1 MRSSSLNA
9 TQKKAAASASRECF
23 EDTMV
28 EVFSELADL
37 FGNPRSHGQIYG
49 ILFASPEPLTMD
61 AIAARL
67 GISKGSAS
75 QGLRALETLG
85 VIDRDTSTRTSTYA
99 ARLELKLLISGFVR
113 QRLMP
118 RLDSSQALLDT
129 LKPLLPSLPAE
140 HAGDY
145 QLRLKRVTQWH
156 DRALRFLPL
165 AQKLLDTAAKF
176 PTSMD

>member
-1 MRSSSLNA
+1 MSVASPPIPETQA
-9 TQKKAAASASRECF
+9 TDTASCEHF
-23 EDTMV
+23 ENTLA

-61 AIAARL
+61 DIAARL

-85 VIDRDTSTRTSTYA
+85 AIERDASTRTATYA
-99 ARLELKLLISGFVR
+99 AKLELKVLISGFVR

-118 RLDSSQALLDT
+118 RLDSSKTQLTALQ
-129 LKPLLPSLPAE
+129 PLLSALPAE
-140 HAGDY
+140 HSTDY

-165 AQKLLDTAAKF
+165 AQKLLDTASKF
-176 PTSMD
+176 PTSIN